1 MSAPA
6 LTVAAWV
13 LMAAAAHAQ
22 QAPQAVVEV
31 NASRDSYDA
40 RRDDTAGKIV
50 VSREDMVRY
59 GDASVLDTLKRVPG
73 VTISGGNA
81 QLRGLGAGYTQIL
94 LNGERAPSGFSLDA
108 LAPESVE
115 RVEVVRAATADT
127 STRAIAGTIN
137 VILKRAVSKAQRDW
151 KAGAGASSD
160 MAEGKTSLNMSDPA
174 GAFSYSFA
182 ANASRN
188 TFRRPVTT
196 VETGG
201 DAQGRPLYEH
211 QLRGS
216 DVGNFNTLNL
226 TPRLTWELDNGDI
239 LSWQSF
245 IYANRLHYHSRYVA
259 TYVTGAPRIDP
270 LTGSVTSTAR
280 RTIRSDVAWTRKL
293 GDSARLESRIGID
306 AGNYATALAQS
317 SQAASGTLTL
327 DRFADGLS
335 RDRALRGSGKYSGRA
350 GGAHTI
356 GAGWEGSV
364 ARNTS
369 DRQQADF
376 GLAATPERYRADI
389 RSLALYAQ
397 DEWTVSPQW
406 SVYLGARW
414 EGIGTRSGGSG
425 LANVRN
431 DSSVVSPILHTLYKL
446 PGGSGDQVRMALTR
460 TFKTPDAARLIAR
473 PTLTIN
479 NSASNPDSTGN
490 PDLRPELALG
500 IDAAYEHHWA
510 KGALLSVSAAARRI
524 EDCTVQA
531 LNQTD
536 GRWVLRPENGGQCDV
551 RTLEVETRFPLQS
564 VAPGAPPLDL
574 RLSVSRNWSAVDQV
588 PGPDNRLAEQ
598 VPLSATAGID
608 YKLGALTTGAS
619 FVYSSGGHARLS
631 QDQFTFASARRDL
644 EMYGLWKLDS
654 KLQLRVSIANA
665 LRHDW
670 ISDRSYAGAAGTYGT
685 RATQPGKT
693 WVRAMLEAR
702 F

>member
-1 MSAPA
+1 
-6 LTVAAWV
+6 
-13 LMAAAAHAQ
+13 MAAAAHAQ

-31 NASRDSYDA
+31 NASGDSYDA

-115 RVEVVRAATADT
+115 RIEVVRAATADT
-127 STRAIAGTIN
+127 STRAIAGTIH

-160 MAEGKTSLNMSDPA
+160 MAEGKTSLNMSDRA

-226 TPRLTWELDNGDI
+226 TPRLNRELDNGDT

-245 IYANRLHYHSRYVA
+245 IYANRLHYHSRHVT
-259 TYVTGAPRIDP
+259 TYVSGAPRIDP

-280 RTIRSDVAWTRKL
+280 RTIRSDVVWTSKL
-293 GDSARLESRIGID
+293 GDSAKLESRVGID

-317 SQAASGTLTL
+317 SQAASGALTL
-327 DRFADGLS
+327 DRVADGLS
-335 RDRALRGSGKYSGRA
+335 RDRALRGSGKYSGRT
-350 GGAHTI
+350 GSAHTI

-376 GLAATPERYRADI
+376 GLAATPERYRALSYFLVQRGI
-389 RSLALYAQ
+389 ACTNPLASQL
-397 DEWTVSPQW
+397 
-406 SVYLGARW
+406 R
-414 EGIGTRSGGSG
+414 R
-425 LANVRN
+425 
-431 DSSVVSPILHTLYKL
+431 
-446 PGGSGDQVRMALTR
+446 
-460 TFKTPDAARLIAR
+460 AA
-473 PTLTIN
+473 
-479 NSASNPDSTGN
+479 S
-490 PDLRPELALG
+490 
-500 IDAAYEHHWA
+500 
-510 KGALLSVSAAARRI
+510 ALL
-524 EDCTVQA
+524 C
-531 LNQTD
+531 
-536 GRWVLRPENGGQCDV
+536 
-551 RTLEVETRFPLQS
+551 
-564 VAPGAPPLDL
+564 
-574 RLSVSRNWSAVDQV
+574 
-588 PGPDNRLAEQ
+588 
-598 VPLSATAGID
+598 
-608 YKLGALTTGAS
+608 
-619 FVYSSGGHARLS
+619 
-631 QDQFTFASARRDL
+631 
-644 EMYGLWKLDS
+644 
-654 KLQLRVSIANA
+654 
-665 LRHDW
+665 
-670 ISDRSYAGAAGTYGT
+670 
-685 RATQPGKT
+685 
-693 WVRAMLEAR
+693 
-702 F
+702 